1 MATPEN
7 VSAANLAILCG
18 MARHKKAAQG
28 WIYYEMTK
36 VPRSAPRI
44 TVESQVAKF
53 KIVGSQIDKS
63 QVAKFKIAEF

>member
-44 TVESQVAKF
+44 TAESQVA
-53 KIVGSQIDKS
+53 
-63 QVAKFKIAEF
+63 EF